1 MSKYEELSKLK
12 ELLDAGVLS
21 KEEFEAEKKKILD
34 ASEDV
39 EPSQQ
44 VIEPNDEKR
53 TEEIAQDAKPLTT
66 DSFGNFIFDEPKESI
81 SETVCNSE
89 KESSS
94 PQEIKRNKGLG
105 YIAIIVLVVFFLGF
119 ILVTIAMCGG
129 NKTNSV
135 DDSYNVAADSAIT
148 DTAEVDESS
157 YDTAVDVD
165 DNQEQTSQNN
175 AEKAEDYIGGLDTD
189 TRVVA
194 NLTDNERH
202 CVYTLTEVEAGWGI
216 INSLYCH
223 NLETGSTNLV
233 LVPYKVEGEEDNGEQ
248 VADAKMVGNNL
259 YVINTSYRC
268 GSSVACLNTLTSNW
282 SCTVRACADA
292 KFVGSNKLKV
302 TYSKLVYEGECLA
315 DNQYEY
321 RDKVITLK

>member
-1 MSKYEELSKLK
+1 MEQQTIEKLMEIKKLYE
-12 ELLDAGVLS
+12 AGVLT
-21 KEEFEAEKKKILD
+21 KEEMEAEKAKILRPTSV
-34 ASEDV
+34 ASE
-39 EPSQQ
+39 S
-44 VIEPNDEKR
+44 K
-53 TEEIAQDAKPLTT
+53 K
-66 DSFGNFIFDEPKESI
+66 
-81 SETVCNSE
+81 ETVASND
-89 KESSS
+89 K
-94 PQEIKRNKGLG
+94 PQPRASKGTQKQGLSKDTKIWLIAG
-105 YIAIIVLVVFFLGF
+105 SVVAVMLIIAIIIQNGRSS
-119 ILVTIAMCGG
+119 
-129 NKTNSV
+129 NSQTYDNDYAVADTDTVMV
-135 DDSYNVAADSAIT
+135 DDT
-148 DTAEVDESS
+148 D
-157 YDTAVDVD
+157 YDTAVDD
-165 DNQEQTSQNN
+165 SQEQTPQSY
-175 AEKAEDYIGGLDTD
+175 ADKAEDYIGGLDTD

-194 NLTDNERH
+194 SLTDDERH
-202 CVYTLTEVEAGWGI
+202 CVYTLTEVEAGWGR

-268 GSSVACLNTLTSNW
+268 GSSVAYLNTLTSNW

-321 RDKVITLK
+321 RDKIITLK

>member
-1 MSKYEELSKLK
+1 MDKEIMDKLMEIKKLYES
-12 ELLDAGVLS
+12 GVLT
-21 KEEFEAEKKKILD
+21 KEEMEAEKAKIL
-34 ASEDV
+34 S
-39 EPSQQ
+39 PTTSQN
-44 VIEPNDEKR
+44 IKND
-53 TEEIAQDAKPLTT
+53 
-66 DSFGNFIFDEPKESI
+66 N
-81 SETVCNSE
+81 NSE
-89 KESSS
+89 SKQSDVKVNASAKNKPEAQEVTIVHVSKKAKEK
-94 PQEIKRNKGLG
+94 QQKIKSTPRQGLSENARIWLIAG
-105 YIAIIVLVVFFLGF
+105 SVVAVMLIIAIIIQNGRSS
-119 ILVTIAMCGG
+119 
-129 NKTNSV
+129 NSQTYDNDYAVADTDTVMV
-135 DDSYNVAADSAIT
+135 DDT
-148 DTAEVDESS
+148 D
-157 YDTAVDVD
+157 YDTAVDD
-165 DNQEQTSQNN
+165 SQEQTPQSY
-175 AEKAEDYIGGLDTD
+175 ADKAENYIGGLDTD

-194 NLTDNERH
+194 SLTDDERH
-202 CVYTLTEVEAGWGI
+202 CVYTLTEVEAGWGR

-248 VADAKMVGNNL
+248 VADAKIIGNNL

-321 RDKVITLK
+321 RDKIITLK

>member
-1 MSKYEELSKLK
+1 MEQQTIDKLMEIKKLYE
-12 ELLDAGVLS
+12 AGILT
-21 KEEFEAEKKKILD
+21 KEEMEAEKAKIL
-34 ASEDV
+34 S
-39 EPSQQ
+39 PTTSQNTN
-44 VIEPNDEKR
+44 ND
-53 TEEIAQDAKPLTT
+53 D
-66 DSFGNFIFDEPKESI
+66 
-81 SETVCNSE
+81 NSE
-89 KESSS
+89 SKQSDVKVNASDKKQYDAHDVTIVHVSEKAKER
-94 PQEIKRNKGLG
+94 QQKIKSTPRKGLSENARIWLIAG
-105 YIAIIVLVVFFLGF
+105 IVVAVMLTIAIIIQNGRSS
-119 ILVTIAMCGG
+119 
-129 NKTNSV
+129 NSQTY
-135 DDSYNVAADSAIT
+135 DNDYAVADT
-148 DTAEVDESS
+148 DTAMVDDTD

-165 DNQEQTSQNN
+165 DNQEQTPQNY

-194 NLTDNERH
+194 SLTDDERH
-202 CVYTLTEVEAGWGI
+202 CVYTLTEVEAGWGR

-268 GSSVACLNTLTSNW
+268 GSSVACLNTLTNNW

-321 RDKVITLK
+321 TDKVITLK